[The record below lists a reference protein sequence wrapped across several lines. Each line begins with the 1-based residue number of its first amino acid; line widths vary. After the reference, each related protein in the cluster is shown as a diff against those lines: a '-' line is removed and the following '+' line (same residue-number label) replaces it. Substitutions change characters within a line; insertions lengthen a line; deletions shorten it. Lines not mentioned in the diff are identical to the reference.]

1 MSSLF
6 GPEGY
11 KPADTSS
18 NASGGGMLNRSG
30 PGNSALQVEI
40 DEQERRSQSG
50 ANWFFWIA
58 GLSLVNS
65 VVVLMNGR
73 WSFLAG
79 LGITQF
85 IDGLAVALSAKLGNA
100 ATVLALILD
109 LATAGVIVLF
119 GLMARQRHTWA
130 FVFGLILYV
139 ADGLLFLIVQDWLGL
154 AFHGYAAY
162 CIVRGLTANK
172 RLKELQLQ
180 AGPNA

>member
-11 KPADTSS
+11 KPADTAA
-18 NASGGGMLNRSG
+18 NAAGAGMLNRSG
-30 PGNSALQVEI
+30 PDNSALQIEI

-58 GLSLVNS
+58 VLSLVNS

-85 IDGLAVALSAKLGNA
+85 IDGLAVGLSPKLGNVA
-100 ATVLALILD
+100 VVLAVFLD
-109 LATAGVIVLF
+109 VVTAGVIVLF

-139 ADGLLFLIVQDWLGL
+139 ADGLLFLIIQDWLGL
-154 AFHGYAAY
+154 AFHAYASY

-172 RLKELQLQ
+172 RLKELQLE
-180 AGPNA
+180 AGLNA

>member
-11 KPADTSS
+11 KPADAPA
-18 NASGGGMLNRSG
+18 NASSTGTLNPGG
-30 PGNSALQVEI
+30 PGNSALQIEI
-40 DEQERRSQSG
+40 DEQARRSQLG

-85 IDGLAVALSAKLGNA
+85 IDGLAVALSPKLGNA
-100 ATVLALILD
+100 ATVLALLLD
-109 LATAGVIVLF
+109 LVTVGVIVLF

-130 FVFGLILYV
+130 FVLGLILYA

-154 AFHGYAAY
+154 AFHAYASY
-162 CIVRGLTANK
+162 RIFRGLTANK
-172 RLKELQLQ
+172 RLKELQLE
-180 AGPNA
+180 AGLST